1 MNRFVADE
9 LYLTLHDTGGGKPLA
24 PDGKLGTCLAAAL
37 LCDLMLAGALTADQG
52 RLVPTGRP
60 VPADRLC
67 AALMDRLTDPN
78 TEIEPTI
85 AAWLPAPWGGW
96 AQTLRGQALALVA
109 ERVVGTGLAVQV
121 PRRRLG
127 RSSTVV
133 VPTDPAGLEHRNE
146 RLGAY
151 LRNAVRPGL
160 DQAVM
165 AALNL
170 VAGPKPDTL
179 TGTEPARQFLY
190 TLVPDFPADIRQVVD
205 RADELL
211 DRPLSRAMQR

>member
-9 LYLTLHDTGGGKPLA
+9 LYLILHDTENGKPLA
-24 PDGKLGTCLAAAL
+24 PEGKVGTCLAAAL
-37 LCDLMLAGALTADQG
+37 LCDLILFGALTVEQG
-52 RLVPTGRP
+52 RLRPTGRA
-60 VPADRLC
+60 VPPDRLC
-67 AALMDRLTDPN
+67 AALMERITDPN
-78 TEIEPTI
+78 AEVEPTV

-96 AQTLRGQALALVA
+96 AKTLRGQSLALVA

-133 VPTDPAGLEHRNE
+133 VPTDPPALEHRNE
-146 RLGAY
+146 RLAAY

-170 VAGPKPDTL
+170 VAGPRPDPL
-179 TGTEPARQFLY
+179 TGTAQARQFLF
-190 TLVPDFPADIRQVVD
+190 TLVPDFPADIRHVVD

-211 DRPLSRAMQR
+211 DRPLSRGMGK